1 MMQMRGLLSGLLSCL
16 TKDVLTKDVLTKFSL
31 IFSLGLLVSCSNSAT
46 PSESPTASP
55 SASSS
60 ATPQTPSSS
69 AATSSDTNRVLGADV
84 TCDAPSHFAKIIWQQ
99 GAPYMTFGAKQ
110 GGNDLDSVPAIVTIN
125 PDVSLTYSAKV
136 NYSFYSRFYPNG
148 NCFVQVLD
156 PNGAVSLEE
165 NGNMMIH
172 SEQ

>member
-1 MMQMRGLLSGLLSCL
+1 MMQMRGLLSCL
-16 TKDVLTKDVLTKFSL
+16 TKDLLTKCYLF
-31 IFSLGLLVSCSNSAT
+31 FSLGLLISCSNSANSSGSQT
-46 PSESPTASP
+46 VSP
-55 SASSS
+55 SASTS
-60 ATPQTPSSS
+60 ATPQTPSSPA
-69 AATSSDTNRVLGADV
+69 AATSSDSNRVLGADV
-84 TCDAPSHFAKIIWQQ
+84 TCDAPTHFAKIIWQQ

-110 GGNDLDSVPAIVTIN
+110 EGNDLDSVPAIVTIN

-165 NGNMMIH
+165 NGNMVIH